1 MSDTK
6 KTTQATEPIH
16 VDPEELAVAT
26 TDAEENGN
34 DTYVHTFKKPFSYEG
49 QTYETLTFDFS
60 GLTGA
65 DGIAAQE
72 ELERK
77 GKVVMVPAMN
87 PAYLCV
93 IAARACTV
101 PLAVNV
107 IQAMPLRDFN
117 KITGKVRAF
126 LLASEL

>member
-1 MSDTK
+1 MNDTK
-6 KTTQATEPIH
+6 KITQIAEGVH
-16 VDPEELAVAT
+16 VDPEELSVAT
-26 TDAEENGN
+26 AEAGA
-34 DTYVHTFKKPFSYEG
+34 DDGTSYTHTFKKPFTYEG
-49 QTYETLTFDFS
+49 KTYETLTFDFS

-87 PAYLCV
+87 PAYLCT

-107 IQAMPLRDFN
+107 IQAMPLKDFN
-117 KITGKVRAF
+117 RITGKARAF
-126 LLASEL
+126 LLAAEL

>member
-1 MSDTK
+1 MNDTK
-6 KTTQATEPIH
+6 KIAQIAEGVP
-16 VDPEELAVAT
+16 VDPDELSVAT
-26 TDAEENGN
+26 AEAEADS
-34 DTYVHTFKKPFSYEG
+34 DTRYTHTFSKPFTYEG

-87 PAYLCV
+87 PSYLCM
-93 IAARACTV
+93 ISARACTV

-117 KITGKVRAF
+117 RITGKARSF